1 MVKRLKKE
9 AVPSVFPCTNTLAS
23 PSSLQRATRKTK
35 REENKSGFDT
45 DSKTCSEENNRTE
58 WNEEL
63 DPFNVGSEIYYTAE
77 KSEDSESNLEYNKTA
92 TSQNPVADSVS
103 QTRPALCVEKFAD
116 DPAGMKF
123 YTGLQSHYDFTF
135 VLASLGKAAYK
146 LNYLYFRSEQL
157 SVQNQFFSYSY

>member
-77 KSEDSESNLEYNKTA
+77 KSEDSESNLEYNKIQLLT
-92 TSQNPVADSVS
+92 QFHKHG
-103 QTRPALCVEKFAD
+103 QHCVLKS
-116 DPAGMKF
+116 
-123 YTGLQSHYDFTF
+123 LQMILL
-135 VLASLGKAAYK
+135 V
-146 LNYLYFRSEQL
+146 
-157 SVQNQFFSYSY
+157 